1 MFILVDESNFFKSI
15 YRPRMFKAIVNKM
28 PKYKD
33 IKNTVTLI
41 VEEEIRTIN
50 VISKDSDDNSEGM
63 AILTSDCLEGE
74 QGISF
79 DWIKPFSSFV
89 YVNCGPFLIIFW
101 KLSRES
107 DEKETDSL
115 RMVRFF
121 IRDILK
127 DRGVPSLSASR

>member
-33 IKNTVTLI
+33 IKNNVTLI

-79 DWIKPFSSFV
+79 DWIKPFSSRESESKAV
-89 YVNCGPFLIIFW
+89 ELII
-101 KLSRES
+101 E
-107 DEKETDSL
+107 EKSKIKVML
-115 RMVRFF
+115 
-121 IRDILK
+121 IPLINSGK
-127 DRGVPSLSASR
+127 